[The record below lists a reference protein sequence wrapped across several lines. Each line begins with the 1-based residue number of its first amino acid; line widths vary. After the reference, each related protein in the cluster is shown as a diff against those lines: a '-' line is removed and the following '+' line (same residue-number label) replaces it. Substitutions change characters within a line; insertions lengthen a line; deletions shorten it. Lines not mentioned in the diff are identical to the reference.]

1 LGKKIATNGELIM
14 ANWLDIIQRLRQL
27 PEIFN
32 APTAKRF
39 DDPPMGGGFGFSAP
53 TPPMENMPIN
63 MPGGI
68 MGGSF
73 GLGHW
78 LGGPPV
84 FDESTGQYKYFDE
97 RTGQYVYLPSELVN
111 MPKGGITNM
120 FPAGG
125 MPSGG
130 FGFGTG
136 SQNVITPFEQLA
148 FDILQR
154 MGGIQSPLSQTEEER
169 FAIEQAKQFFGPLG
183 QSPYTL
189 EALKAW
195 ETLTK
200 PQIEQAMAI
209 QGTYAPSGAFA
220 ETLARARTE
229 ATVPLLMQDLQSRL
243 NLIPQLIQA
252 GQFGRQLG
260 LQSQIAAASGMM
272 GLGNTLANRFNQSLM
287 NAYGMAGMPREM
299 AQQQIGEMWKAL
311 GPLYNAYGQLY
322 FGPFTGMFGTGSTT
336 TTKGGGWGIGK

>member
-1 LGKKIATNGELIM
+1 MATNGELIM
-14 ANWLDIIQRLRQL
+14 AGGM
-27 PEIFN
+27 FG
-32 APTAKRF
+32 
-39 DDPPMGGGFGFSAP
+39 DPS
-53 TPPMENMPIN
+53 
-63 MPGGI
+63 PGK
-68 MGGSF
+68 
-73 GLGHW
+73 LW
-78 LGGPPV
+78 LGGGPV

-97 RTGQYVYLPSELVN
+97 KTGQYVYLPSELVN

-120 FPAGG
+120 FPNIG

-130 FGFGTG
+130 FGFGIG
-136 SQNVITPFEQLA
+136 SQNVITPFEQQA

-154 MGGIQSPLSQTEEER
+154 MGGIQSPLGQTEEER

-209 QGTYAPSGAFA
+209 QGTYAPSGAYA

-229 ATVPLLMQDLQSRL
+229 ATVPLLQQELQTRA

-260 LQSQIAAASGMM
+260 LQSQIAAISGMM

-299 AQQQIGEMWKAL
+299 AQRQIGEMWRAL
-311 GPLYNAYGQLY
+311 DPLINAFGQLY
-322 FGPFTGMFGTGSTT
+322 FGPFTGIFGTGSST

>member
-1 LGKKIATNGELIM
+1 MATNGELIM
-14 ANWLDIIQRLRQL
+14 ARGM
-27 PEIFN
+27 FG
-32 APTAKRF
+32 
-39 DDPPMGGGFGFSAP
+39 DPS
-53 TPPMENMPIN
+53 
-63 MPGGI
+63 PGK
-68 MGGSF
+68 
-73 GLGHW
+73 LW
-78 LGGPPV
+78 LGGGPV

-97 RTGQYVYLPSELVN
+97 KTGQYVYLPSEIVN

-120 FPAGG
+120 FPNIG

-130 FGFGTG
+130 FGFGIG
-136 SQNVITPFEQLA
+136 SQNVITPFEQQA

-154 MGGIQSPLSQTEEER
+154 IGGYQSPLISAPGQTEEER

-220 ETLARARTE
+220 ETLARERTE
-229 ATVPLLMQDLQSRL
+229 ATVPLLQQELQTRAS
-243 NLIPQLIQA
+243 LIPQLMQS

-260 LQSQIAAASGMM
+260 LQSQIANAQAQQQALLSSLSAASGMM

-299 AQQQIGEMWKAL
+299 AQRQIGEMWRAL
-311 GPLYNAYGQLY
+311 DPLINAFGQLY
-322 FGPFTGMFGTGSTT
+322 FGPFTGIFGTGSST